1 MSTAIRLVALREESN
16 FVPLGVLGYCLMRTQ
31 FLQPVFSELRLQQK
45 TVKHLPEA
53 KLIDLLV
60 SILTGC
66 RAIAQVNTR
75 PRPDVVLAQAW
86 ERTCFTE
93 QSLLADTLDA
103 FDETALSQL
112 RQGSTA
118 LLQREGRM
126 FRHDFAQT
134 WLWLDID
141 LTPLPISKL
150 AEASTKGKFAKK
162 TVMVA
167 NWRGFTHPETSAGLG
182 QGAQGAF
189 SVKTLAPSSCNCF
202 FDLCVLSGFSVFLL
216 APGLTRLGK
225 FGQICQQL
233 AQFLCGQSRFWVTSH
248 FAQAHRQ
255 GHGQL
260 RVRRGAGD
268 MLLNNGFGLFVGHE
282 FADG

>member
-16 FVPLGVLGYCLMRTQ
+16 FVPLGVLGYCLMRTK
-31 FLQPVFSELRLQQK
+31 FLQPVFSELRLKQK
-45 TVKHLPEA
+45 TVKHPPEA

-75 PRPDVVLAQAW
+75 LRPDVVLAQAW
-86 ERTCFTE
+86 GRPRFTE

-112 RQGSTA
+112 RQGSAA
-118 LLQREGRM
+118 LLHREGRV

-162 TVMVA
+162 TVMAA
-167 NWRGFTHPETSAGLG
+167 NWRGFTHPNITKRSFRSSIPVSKTVARPIFPCSRPWRRRSTSRWHSSNAPCCVRMP
-182 QGAQGAF
+182 A
-189 SVKTLAPSSCNCF
+189 LA
-202 FDLCVLSGFSVFLL
+202 
-216 APGLTRLGK
+216 
-225 FGQICQQL
+225 
-233 AQFLCGQSRFWVTSH
+233 VT
-248 FAQAHRQ
+248 AI
-255 GHGQL
+255 
-260 RVRRGAGD
+260 
-268 MLLNNGFGLFVGHE
+268 
-282 FADG
+282 